1 MIRYKSVCENHNV
14 LLKSKQMNKIQK
26 FLHLDSSEKYLLI
39 GAFLLLNS
47 IRVGFLFL
55 KFPLLQ
61 QILGRISKLR
71 SDVSTKSVISIERIV
86 WCVEVSTQLSPG
98 GAKCLAR
105 ALTVET
111 LMKQNGYAPSLKI
124 GVIKNSIEEF
134 KAHAWIEHQ
143 GKIVI
148 GGDLPDLNKYSSLD
162 PI

>member
-1 MIRYKSVCENHNV
+1 MK
-14 LLKSKQMNKIQK
+14 KIQK
-26 FLHLDSSEKYLLI
+26 FLHLNLNEKYLLI
-39 GAFLLLNS
+39 GTFLVLSS

-61 QILGRISKLR
+61 EMLNRISEFHF
-71 SDVSTKSVISIERIV
+71 STSTKSAVSIERIV

-105 ALTVET
+105 ALTVQT
-111 LMKQNGYAPSLKI
+111 LMKQQGYDPVLKI
-124 GVIKNSIEEF
+124 GVIKNSTEEF

-143 GKIVI
+143 GTVVI
-148 GGDLPDLNKYSSLD
+148 GGDLPDLDQYNSLD